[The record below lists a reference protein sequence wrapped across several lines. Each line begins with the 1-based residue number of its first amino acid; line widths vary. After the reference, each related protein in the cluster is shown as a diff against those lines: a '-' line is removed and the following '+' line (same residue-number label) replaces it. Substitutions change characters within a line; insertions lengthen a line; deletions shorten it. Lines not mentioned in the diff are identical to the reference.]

1 MALLTGWAAFV
12 VGVATIACI
21 YGLLT
26 LGLNVHYGYTGLLN
40 FGHVAFFAAGAY
52 AAAILTM
59 PPPSTVTNASYTVGF
74 NLPMPWGFPVSLVAA
89 TLVGGALAAL
99 IGATSIRLGT
109 HYLAI
114 ATFALAGVFSD
125 VLVNEAWLTNGSFG
139 MNSVPKPGQA
149 ALGPDRWQLA
159 YLAFSLLS
167 LLAVYLLVER
177 VLDAPFGRLLK
188 GVRESE
194 DAAKMLGKNTTLVK
208 LKSFVIGGMIAGF
221 AGGVYAHYIGSVVT
235 AQFVP
240 QVTFTVWAAML
251 LGGAASNTGAVVG
264 AVLVMTFEE
273 STRFITTVYDWMQAT
288 LPDALSGLLPAIFGP
303 LPNNPSFIPSMR
315 FVIVGLLFVL
325 VVRYRTEGLLG
336 DPAEIEALGE
346 EEGSE

>member
-1 MALLTGWAAFV
+1 MALLTGWAAFFV
-12 VGVATIACI
+12 AVATIGCI

-52 AAAILTM
+52 ASAIVTM
-59 PPPSTVTNASYTVGF
+59 PPPSTVTNASYVVWF
-74 NLPMPWGFPVSLVAA
+74 DLPMPWGFPVSLAA
-89 TLVGGALAAL
+89 AALVGGALALL
-99 IGATSIRLGT
+99 IGLTSVRLGT

-149 ALGPDRWQLA
+149 ALGPDAWQLA
-159 YLAFSLLS
+159 YLAFAVLS

-177 VLDAPFGRLLK
+177 VLEAPFGRLLK

-194 DAAKMLGKNTTLVK
+194 AAAEMLGKNTTVVK

-221 AGGVYAHYIGSVVT
+221 AGGVYAHYLGSVVT

-240 QVTFTVWAAML
+240 HVTFTVWAAML
-251 LGGAASNTGAVVG
+251 LGGAASNTGAVAG
-264 AVLVMTFEE
+264 ALLVVAFEE
-273 STRFITTVYDWMQAT
+273 STRFITTAYNWVQGT
-288 LPDALSGLLPAIFGP
+288 LPDPLTGVLPALAGP
-303 LPNNPSFIPSMR
+303 LPDNPSFIPSMR
-315 FVIVGLLFVL
+315 FVVIGLLFVL
-325 VVRYRTEGLLG
+325 VIRYRPEGLFG
-336 DPAEIEALGE
+336 DPSEIEALGE
-346 EEGSE
+346 EE

>member
-1 MALLTGWAAFV
+1 MALLSGWAAFIV
-12 VGVATIACI
+12 TIATIGCI

-52 AAAILTM
+52 ASAIVTM
-59 PPPSTVTNASYTVGF
+59 PPPSTVTNASYAIWLD
-74 NLPMPWGFPVSLVAA
+74 LPMPWGFPVSLAA
-89 TLVGGALAAL
+89 ASLVGGALALL
-99 IGATSIRLGT
+99 IGLTSVRLGT

-149 ALGPDRWQLA
+149 ALGPDAWQLA
-159 YLAFSLLS
+159 YLAFAVLS
-167 LLAVYLLVER
+167 LVAVYLLVER

-194 DAAKMLGKNTTLVK
+194 AAAEMLGKNTTVVK

-221 AGGVYAHYIGSVVT
+221 AGGVYAHYLGSVVT

-240 QVTFTVWAAML
+240 HVTFTVWAAML
-251 LGGAASNTGAVVG
+251 LGGAASNTGAVAG
-264 AVLVMTFEE
+264 AVLVVAFEE
-273 STRFITTVYDWMQAT
+273 STRFITTAYNWVQGT
-288 LPDALSGLLPAIFGP
+288 LPDPLTSVLPALVGP
-303 LPNNPSFIPSMR
+303 LPDNPSFIPSMR
-315 FVIVGLLFVL
+315 FVVIGLLFVL
-325 VVRYRTEGLLG
+325 VIRYRPEGLFG
-336 DPAEIEALGE
+336 DPSEIEALGE
-346 EEGSE
+346 EE

>member
-1 MALLTGWAAFV
+1 MALLTGWAAFIV
-12 VGVATIACI
+12 TVATIACI

-52 AAAILTM
+52 ASAIVTM
-59 PPPSTVTNASYTVGF
+59 PPPSTVTNASYELWL
-74 NLPMPWGFPVSLVAA
+74 NLPMPFGFPVSLAA
-89 TLVGGALAAL
+89 AALVGGALAFL
-99 IGATSIRLGT
+99 VGLTSVRLGT

-139 MNSVPKPGQA
+139 MNSVPKPGRA
-149 ALGPDRWQLA
+149 AMSGDLWQLA
-159 YLAFSLLS
+159 YLAFAALS
-167 LLAVYLLVER
+167 LAAVYVILER
-177 VLDAPFGRLLK
+177 LMDAPFGRLLK

-194 DAAKMLGKNTTLVK
+194 AAAKTLGKDTDVVK

-221 AGGVYAHYIGSVVT
+221 AGGVYAHYLGSVVT

-240 QVTFTVWAAML
+240 AVTFTVYAAML

-264 AVLVMTFEE
+264 AFLVVTFRE
-273 STRFITTVYDWMQAT
+273 STRFITTLYDWIQGA
-288 LPDALSGLLPAIFGP
+288 LPEFLSGVLPALLGP
-303 LPNNPSFIPSMR
+303 LPDNPSFIPSMR
-315 FVIVGLLFVL
+315 FVVIGILFVL
-325 VVRYRTEGLLG
+325 VVRYRPEGLYG

-346 EEGSE
+346 EE